1 MYELISNLI
10 LYGNLPKDEILVQ
23 LAKLLSDDEKSNH
36 ELRQEIYGQIKRLL
50 ELATQYGFNDNLW
63 HNYLTY
69 LLMTNENPFSMTC
82 EKQGAREGTV
92 NHFALNDFKVFYE
105 LFHYDFST
113 IEKEL
118 NIDCFSTLANYKAL
132 SKPELMY
139 NKNVSLKVQEL
150 SKKLEETKNE
160 QEFFDVVTQFYKD
173 YGVGMFGLNKAFR
186 IATSHENYVELKPIN
201 NMDEVIL
208 DDLVGYEIQKKSY

>member
-1 MYELISNLI
+1 MNFV
-10 LYGNLPKDEILVQ
+10 K
-23 LAKLLSDDEKSNH
+23 K
-36 ELRQEIYGQIKRLL
+36 IYGQIKRLL

-82 EKQGAREGTV
+82 EKTRGQEKGTV

-139 NKNVSLKVQEL
+139 NKKC
-150 SKKLEETKNE
+150 
-160 QEFFDVVTQFYKD
+160 FFKSSRTFK
-173 YGVGMFGLNKAFR
+173 
-186 IATSHENYVELKPIN
+186 EN
-201 NMDEVIL
+201 
-208 DDLVGYEIQKKSY
+208 

>member
-10 LYGNLPKDEILVQ
+10 LYGNLPEDEILVQ

-92 NHFALNDFKVFYE
+92 NHFALNDFKVFYD
-105 LFHYDFST
+105 LFHYDFRS

-118 NIDCFSTLANYKAL
+118 NIDCFFFL
-132 SKPELMY
+132 SK
-139 NKNVSLKVQEL
+139 N
-150 SKKLEETKNE
+150 
-160 QEFFDVVTQFYKD
+160 
-173 YGVGMFGLNKAFR
+173 
-186 IATSHENYVELKPIN
+186 
-201 NMDEVIL
+201 
-208 DDLVGYEIQKKSY
+208 